1 MACHFHTHKISE
13 KRHNNFPACPM
24 KDSRS
29 WFNMSIGTNGSTYL
43 KTLLVCPKTGLGI
56 RRKKKR
62 IAITKGFALH
72 ANAIKRLILTKL
84 LNKFHIYD

>member
-29 WFNMSIGTNGSTYL
+29 WFNMSIRTNGSTYL
-43 KTLLVCPKTGLGI
+43 KTLLVRLGI
-56 RRKKKR
+56 RRKKKSSNYK
-62 IAITKGFALH
+62 AFYITSKRNKTSYPH
-72 ANAIKRLILTKL
+72 QMIK
-84 LNKFHIYD
+84 